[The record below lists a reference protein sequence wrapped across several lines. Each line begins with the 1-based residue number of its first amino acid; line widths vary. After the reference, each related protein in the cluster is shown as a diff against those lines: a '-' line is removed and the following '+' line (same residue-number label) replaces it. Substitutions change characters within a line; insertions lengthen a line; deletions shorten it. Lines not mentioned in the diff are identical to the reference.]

1 MCFVVFLKN
10 LNIGAV
16 SKLVSVLK
24 FVAKAEDKEDV
35 DKFCPKTKTK
45 TRNTGSL
52 WITLEHP
59 GSNPKP
65 SIWLTLGLK
74 TNLRPSYV

>member
-24 FVAKAEDKEDV
+24 FLAKAEDKEDV
-35 DKFCPKTKTK
+35 DKFCP
-45 TRNTGSL
+45 GM
-52 WITLEHP
+52 
-59 GSNPKP
+59 
-65 SIWLTLGLK
+65 
-74 TNLRPSYV
+74 Y